1 MKITVLIENTKPDGE
16 SSLVCEHGL
25 SLLIE
30 ESGRR
35 LLLDSGSTESFFDNA
50 KALNVSLT
58 DLNLCV
64 LSHGHYDHS
73 GGYGALFKANPD
85 IMVYARKS
93 ALNHYYSGIGEMH
106 EIGIPENVLEYSD
119 RFILVDGIRQISD
132 NIYLVPH
139 DVEGLSEI
147 GKKAKLFK
155 LSDGKIVPDDFSHE
169 QSLVY
174 DTPKGLVIFNS
185 CSHAG
190 VCSIISEA
198 RRAMGGKNV
207 YAYVGGLHMKGRSHG
222 IETCTFSDAEID
234 LLCREIKRE
243 EIKYVYTGHC
253 TGLIGIEKMQ
263 ERLGDMVRPLTTG
276 LKFIIE

>member
-1 MKITVLIENTKPDGE
+1 MSMD
-16 SSLVCEHGL
+16 LVFDRGVWQAAF
-25 SLLIE
+25 I
-30 ESGRR
+30 
-35 LLLDSGSTESFFDNA
+35 DSGSTESFFDNA

-73 GGYGALFKANPD
+73 GGYGAPFKANPD

-147 GKKAKLFK
+147 GKKAKL
-155 LSDGKIVPDDFSHE
+155 LSFLMGK
-169 QSLVY
+169 
-174 DTPKGLVIFNS
+174 
-185 CSHAG
+185 
-190 VCSIISEA
+190 
-198 RRAMGGKNV
+198 
-207 YAYVGGLHMKGRSHG
+207 
-222 IETCTFSDAEID
+222 
-234 LLCREIKRE
+234 
-243 EIKYVYTGHC
+243 
-253 TGLIGIEKMQ
+253 
-263 ERLGDMVRPLTTG
+263 
-276 LKFIIE
+276 